1 MQIKLIVAALGAGLV
16 LALLTNFALDA
27 ALVIA
32 ALIAGI

>member
-1 MQIKLIVAALGAGLV
+1 MQITLIAAALGAGLL

>member
-1 MQIKLIVAALGAGLV
+1 MQIKLIAGALVAGLL
-16 LALLTNFALDA
+16 LALFTNFALDV